1 MICYSG
7 LDKTHQQ
14 WRMGRVWRMGRINFL
29 SSSWLLGF
37 FLCIAHLLKS
47 IVVRTTVFSSVVYIL
62 RHPYSN

>member
-14 WRMGRVWRMGRINFL
+14 WRMGRVGRMGRINFL

-47 IVVRTTVFSSVVYIL
+47 IAVRTTVF
-62 RHPYSN
+62 RA